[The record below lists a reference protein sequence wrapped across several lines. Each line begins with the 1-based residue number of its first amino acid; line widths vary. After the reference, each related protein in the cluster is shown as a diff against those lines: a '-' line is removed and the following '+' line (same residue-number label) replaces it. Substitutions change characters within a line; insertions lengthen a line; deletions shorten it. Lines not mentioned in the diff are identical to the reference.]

1 MRVSGKIITVGLCP
15 CWDTVCRLDGA
26 DWGEHKV
33 MSASSTRPAGKALNI
48 SRALAWMG
56 QTNTAAG
63 LWGSEDYT
71 QMLKAMQALE
81 EAIEVKMTV
90 VKGST
95 RRNITVVDT
104 AKSRDMHLRGKSG
117 LATKKAL
124 VKLKDDLEAIVGK
137 DSICVFAGA
146 MPQKRLLD
154 DVIRIIKSCSSRGA
168 EIVLDTSGDALRKI
182 LDACEI
188 LLIKPNVEELCKL
201 LGKRVKDNPKNL
213 VKAGRKLLNKVE
225 MVVISRGEKGAIVV
239 TNKGAWQCRCVDS
252 GRVLSTVGCGDYL
265 LGGFLK
271 GLKDTSDVDK
281 ALETAIKVATA
292 RAWGWTEE
300 MTWLEARQE
309 IKVKT
314 ARI

>member
-1 MRVSGKIITVGLCP
+1 MRVNDKVVTVGLCP

-63 LWGSEDYT
+63 LWGREDYT
-71 QMLKAMQALE
+71 QMLNAMEELE
-81 EAIEVKMTV
+81 GAIEVKMTV
-90 VKGST
+90 AEGST

-117 LATKKAL
+117 LATKKTLA
-124 VKLKDDLEAIVGK
+124 KLKGDLESIVNK

-146 MPQKRLLD
+146 MPHKRLLG
-154 DVIRIIKSCSSRGA
+154 DVVRIIESCSSRGA
-168 EIVLDTSGDALRKI
+168 KIVLDTSGEALRKI
-182 LDACEI
+182 IDIAQI
-188 LLIKPNVEELCKL
+188 RLIKPNVEELRKL
-201 LGKRVKDNPKNL
+201 LGERVKDNPKSL
-213 VKAGRKLLNKVE
+213 VKVARKLLSKVE
-225 MVVISRGEKGAIVV
+225 IVVISRGENGAIAL
-239 TNKGAWQCRCVDS
+239 TKRGAWQCRCTQ
-252 GRVLSTVGCGDYL
+252 RRKVLSTVGCGDFL
-265 LGGFLK
+265 LAGFLK

-292 RAWGWTEE
+292 RAWSWSEGKSWS
-300 MTWLEARQE
+300 LALGE
-309 IKVKT
+309 IKV
-314 ARI
+314 AVERV